1 MSSILVVCEKP
12 SVGASIAAVLG
23 ANERGDGFFSGNGY
37 IVSWAF
43 GHLLE
48 PAPPDAYDKK
58 YEKWRYTDLPII
70 PQNWLYAVA
79 KGLYHSRDIAL
90 SAWNE

>member
-23 ANERGDGFFSGNGY
+23 AKERGDGFFFGNGY
-37 IVSWAF
+37 IVSWAI

-48 PAPPDAYDKK
+48 PAPPDAYNKK
-58 YEKWRYTDLPII
+58 LNVKNRHNAFGSILWKTKRSGM
-70 PQNWLYAVA
+70 A
-79 KGLYHSRDIAL
+79 SRT
-90 SAWNE
+90 